1 MTLNDIVQLA
11 AQKEVK
17 FDKDVSILFSM
28 NDDSIPSLITSC
40 DKSINGNLIIT
51 VSLTE
56 QFQGLYKIV
65 ESSKVIDQ
73 ED

>member
-17 FDKDVSILFSM
+17 FDKDVTILFSM
-28 NDDSIPSLITSC
+28 NDDSLPSIVTGC
-40 DKSINGNLIIT
+40 DKSIKGNLIIA
-51 VSLTE
+51 VSPTE
-56 QFQGLYKIV
+56 QFQSLYKIV
-65 ESSKVIDQ
+65 ESSKAVDP

>member
-17 FDKDVSILFSM
+17 FDKDVTTLFSM
-28 NDDSIPSLITSC
+28 NDDSIPSIVTGC

-51 VSLTE
+51 VSPTE

-65 ESSKVIDQ
+65 ESSKVIDP

>member
-17 FDKDVSILFSM
+17 FDRNVSILFSM
-28 NDDSIPSLITSC
+28 NEDSLPCIVTGC
-40 DKSINGNLIIT
+40 DKSINGNLIIV
-51 VSLTE
+51 VSPTE

-65 ESSKVIDQ
+65 ESSKVIDS